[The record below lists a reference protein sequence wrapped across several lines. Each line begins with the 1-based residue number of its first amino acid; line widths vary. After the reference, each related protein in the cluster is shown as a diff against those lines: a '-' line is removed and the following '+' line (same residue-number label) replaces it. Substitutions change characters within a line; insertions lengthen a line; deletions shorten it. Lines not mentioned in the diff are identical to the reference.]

1 MLNTYIKNRG
11 TTKTI
16 IHDKNHNRINELNW
30 DADYDGDVANISVDT
45 ESNGRKKHF
54 DIKLDND
61 DLANLLNIPS
71 INMPINERLKMDFDN
86 PNYNAEPYY
95 IELPTPE
102 FKPIEPM
109 IHEPELSIDE
119 LINRRISSPRTNEI
133 FLPLTMDKI
142 DKYTLTPKKRHKRRK
157 THVTHKLY
165 KRTKSKS
172 NRHKHSKSKTRSYR
186 SNHTL

>member
-16 IHDKNHNRINELNW
+16 IHNGNHNGINELNW

-45 ESNGRKKHF
+45 KSNGKTKHY
-54 DIKLDND
+54 DIQLDND

-71 INMPINERLKMDFDN
+71 VNMPINKRLKMDFDN
-86 PNYNAEPYY
+86 PNYNTEPYY

-102 FKPIEPM
+102 FKPREP
-109 IHEPELSIDE
+109 IIQEPEVSIDE
-119 LINRRISSPRTNEI
+119 LIDRRISSPGSNEI
-133 FLPLTMDKI
+133 FLPLTIDKI
-142 DKYTLTPKKRHKRRK
+142 NKYTLTPKKRHKRRK
-157 THVTHKLY
+157 SHVTHKLY
-165 KRTKSKS
+165 KKSKS
-172 NRHKHSKSKTRSYR
+172 KSSRKTKSHR